1 MQIEI
6 QRVAHTIDDLL
17 SLAMLEDDSSRP
29 KEAVEIDAVVAGA
42 LDRISETAEQRD
54 IKVIVSTDAD
64 ITPLRGPGRGAP
76 SWRPRAAALRALC

>member
-29 KEAVEIDAVVAGA
+29 KEPNGCPERGRSASSPGA
-42 LDRISETAEQRD
+42 TQALIAANGPEQR
-54 IKVIVSTDAD
+54 TLAD
-64 ITPLRGPGRGAP
+64 RSPAM
-76 SWRPRAAALRALC
+76 AAR